1 MMSYQG
7 YCLCKKITYAIDG
20 ELSEFSYCHCK
31 SCQKASGSAYG
42 ANAGIN
48 QARFTLSDPDSL
60 LREYESSRDKVR
72 TFCSNCGSPIY
83 AYLRSS
89 SDLIGIRLGTLDSSF
104 AKTAKAHIF
113 VSEKAAWEVI
123 SGDAPQFETWAGKDV
138 LEQVGSKQP

>member
-1 MMSYQG
+1 MSFQG
-7 YCLCKKITYAIDG
+7 SCLCKKITYAIDG
-20 ELSEFSYCHCK
+20 ELSEFGYCHCK

-42 ANAGIN
+42 ANAGVN
-48 QARFTLSDPDSL
+48 RDHFTLSDPDSL
-60 LREYESSRDKVR
+60 LREYESSPDKVR

-89 SDLIGIRLGTLDSSF
+89 PDLIRIRLGTLDSSF
-104 AKTAKAHIF
+104 AKTVKAHTF
-113 VSEKAAWEVI
+113 VSEKASWEVI